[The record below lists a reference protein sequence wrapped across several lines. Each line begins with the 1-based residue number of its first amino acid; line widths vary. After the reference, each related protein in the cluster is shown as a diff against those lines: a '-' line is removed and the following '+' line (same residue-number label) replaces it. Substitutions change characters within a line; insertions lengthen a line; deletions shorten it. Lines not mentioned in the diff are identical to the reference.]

1 MRGFCFS
8 WETVQAQVSP
18 QNAYLERASKLK
30 SWFVCLFR
38 LFFSNPH
45 TQYDMVHPLPPS
57 IPMLIEIFNGASV
70 FFIVSIF
77 VFFMV
82 FWCKSTYMIWQGA
95 PFASIH
101 PLGNWNFQSDK
112 RNATA
117 CGHPH
122 IARMPHVAH
131 KVRCQIVQFDDGSS
145 DGFAQKIEQL
155 NLCSMYAGVRTR
167 VRKLIK
173 LAGSFIS
180 PKWCANWG
188 DFLNPDNFDNL
199 SQI

>member
-95 PFASIH
+95 PLASIH
-101 PLGNWNFQSDK
+101 PLGNWNFQSDA

-122 IARMPHVAH
+122 IARMPHVTH
-131 KVRCQIVQFDDGSS
+131 
-145 DGFAQKIEQL
+145 
-155 NLCSMYAGVRTR
+155 R
-167 VRKLIK
+167 VR
-173 LAGSFIS
+173 LAYLTTGRRMDLLKKSNNSICAQCMQVLGLGSES
-180 PKWCANWG
+180 
-188 DFLNPDNFDNL
+188 
-199 SQI
+199 